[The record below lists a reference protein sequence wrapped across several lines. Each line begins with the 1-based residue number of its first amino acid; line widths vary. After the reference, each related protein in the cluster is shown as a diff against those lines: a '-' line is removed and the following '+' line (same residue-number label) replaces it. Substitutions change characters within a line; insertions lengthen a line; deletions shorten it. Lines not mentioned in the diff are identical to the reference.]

1 MSLRGGPFYPKKGS
15 NQSAGPSSSSNS
27 KSLSGQEA
35 SVRVVNY
42 GANICFVR
50 IGKGAQTASTAD
62 TPIPAGTSIVLAKGP
77 DEDTIA
83 YVSASGTSIYIQLGE
98 GGC

>member
-1 MSLRGGPFYPKKGS
+1 MSLRGGPFSPKKGN

-27 KSLSGQEA
+27 KALSGQETA
-35 SVRVVNY
+35 VRIVNY

-62 TPIPAGTSIVLAKGP
+62 TPVLAGTTIILAKAS
-77 DEDTIA
+77 DDDTIA

>member
-1 MSLRGGPFYPKKGS
+1 MSLRGGPWAAKRGS

-27 KSLSGQEA
+27 KTLNGPET

-50 IGKGAQTASTAD
+50 IGKGAQTASVAD
-62 TPIPAGTSIVLAKGP
+62 TPIPAGATVILAKGP
-77 DEDTIA
+77 EEDTIA
-83 YVSASGTSIYIQLGE
+83 YISSAGTSIYIQLGE
-98 GGC
+98 GGS